1 MSQLKVGLV
10 LEEIK
15 RLDPQGKNVFIDP
28 TNKRVRYS
36 LRKKFEANLTNE
48 EVVRAYFVAYLI
60 VKNEFS
66 ANNIEV
72 EKEWEFQIGRGN
84 KKPRTDIVIYKN
96 DLPNILYEIK
106 PPDEFEKQK
115 RKAIEGQL
123 FGVANNLPDKEE
135 LMWLCYSTIYAEA
148 EISEDN
154 MVIDYRVSETYGKWK
169 KLNEPS
175 FSQLPIKGR
184 FRVLKKGET
193 HLKPLSETD
202 VMKLKLK
209 LHNKLWKGGTRGDNK
224 IFFNLLKVIISK
236 LYDENETKDGSA
248 YTFQIQYKEDGI
260 DYDKT
265 YLETQGLYKQTL
277 LNEDYLDIEQKKLDK
292 LKKIEGGIDK
302 IEFNEEEMAFVINE
316 FQNYSLKVTSYD
328 VLSIFFESIIRD
340 EFKESTGLYF
350 TPINLVRMI
359 IYGLELDNLTKDIVK
374 NEKRLPYIIDPSI
387 GSGTFLT
394 ESMQVI
400 TETVV
405 SNAKELSVTESI
417 KKLIKEEFDLE
428 KMRHPW
434 AKQYLYGIDLHP
446 HLALTTKVNMIMH
459 GDGHIHIFAEDG
471 LDTFDNFKG
480 ILKTKQQIESYTG
493 EVNEQFD
500 VVLSNPPFSSKIE
513 NKTREKYREM
523 FPELGE
529 QSSEIIFIE
538 RWYQLLKPKGRLG
551 VVLPESVFNTTH
563 NKEVRL
569 FLYKHFWIKA
579 VISLPD
585 GMKQGAFAPFTGT
598 KTSLLFAQKKT
609 PEEIKHWNIQWQKYL
624 GEFKKLKSELDE
636 YYIAKAISR
645 EDLTKEKFLVL
656 VKRCLEDN
664 FKNEDE
670 ELDFLVLKQKYLGE
684 IDLLEQN
691 LWIFKQV
698 AKETEKFYPKYKTQ
712 IYMAHTDRIGY
723 KRTKRNRFTTEN
735 ELFSMA
741 SGTDANERIGKI
753 TIDKTNPKTVL
764 DEMRVDVK
772 WDE

>member
-1 MSQLKVGLV
+1 
-10 LEEIK
+10 
-15 RLDPQGKNVFIDP
+15 
-28 TNKRVRYS
+28 
-36 LRKKFEANLTNE
+36 
-48 EVVRAYFVAYLI
+48 
-60 VKNEFS
+60 
-66 ANNIEV
+66 
-72 EKEWEFQIGRGN
+72 
-84 KKPRTDIVIYKN
+84 
-96 DLPNILYEIK
+96 
-106 PPDEFEKQK
+106 
-115 RKAIEGQL
+115 
-123 FGVANNLPDKEE
+123 
-135 LMWLCYSTIYAEA
+135 MWLCYSTIYAEA
-148 EISEDN
+148 DISEDN
-154 MVIDYRVSETYGKWK
+154 VVIDYRVSNTYGKWK
-169 KLNEPS
+169 KQNEPS
-175 FSQLPIKGR
+175 FSQLPIKGK
-184 FRVLKKGET
+184 FRILKKGET
-193 HLKPLSETD
+193 ILRPLSETD

-265 YLETQGLYKQTL
+265 YSEIQELYKNTL
-277 LNEDYLDIEQKKLDK
+277 LNEDYLDIEQSKLDK

-302 IEFNEEEMAFVINE
+302 IEFNEEELAFVINE
-316 FQNYSLKVTSYD
+316 FQYYSLKVTSYD

-350 TPINLVRMI
+350 TPINLVRMV
-359 IYGLELDNLTKDIVK
+359 IYGLELDNLTKKAVK
-374 NEKRLPYIIDPSI
+374 DERRLPYIIDPSI

-394 ESMQVI
+394 EAMQVI

-417 KKLIKEEFDLE
+417 KKLIKEEFDTE

-434 AKQYLYGIDLHP
+434 AKHYLYGIDLHP

-471 LDTFDNFKG
+471 LDTFDNYKG
-480 ILKTKQQIESYTG
+480 VLETKHQIEGYNG

-513 NKTREKYREM
+513 DKLREKYEEI

-529 QSSEIIFIE
+529 LSSEIIFIE

-551 VVLPESVFNTTH
+551 VVLPESIFNTTP
-563 NKEVRL
+563 NTDVRL

-609 PEEIKHWNIQWQKYL
+609 AEEIKNWNTLWQKYI
-624 GEFKKLKSELDE
+624 GEFRKLKAELDE
-636 YYIAKAISR
+636 YYKAKLK
-645 EDLTKEKFLVL
+645 EDLTKEKFIILL
-656 VKRCLEDN
+656 KKCLEDN
-664 FKNEDE
+664 FKGEDE
-670 ELDFLVLKQKYLGE
+670 ELDFTILKQKYLGE

-691 LWIFKQV
+691 LWVFKQV
-698 AKETEKFYPKYKTQ
+698 AKETEKYYPKYKTQ
-712 IYMAHTDRIGY
+712 IYMAHTDKIGY
-723 KRTKRNRFTTEN
+723 KRTKRNRFITEN
-735 ELFSMA
+735 ELFSIA
-741 SGTDANERIGKI
+741 SGTETKERIEKI
-753 TIDKTNPKTVL
+753 LVDTKEPKTVL
-764 DEMRVDVK
+764 DEMRVEVK